1 MNSRQSLKGAYLLV
15 GAKGLAASIGLISTL
30 VLARLLHPE
39 DYGLVVLVDA
49 VVTLL
54 AAMTELQMASVL
66 THLPKVTDAHLCT
79 AWTLNAL
86 RATALAAL
94 VWASAPLLAWFYGK
108 PELESIAWAM
118 SLSVFLGSLQSPRM
132 AMLARE
138 LNFKSEFIL
147 TLSQK
152 LVGFAV
158 TLVAALYWRN
168 YWALVAGTVAT
179 QACAL
184 VMSYW
189 CAPFRPRITLVK
201 LKDLWG
207 YSMWLTASMFVKTL
221 NARMDQFTVGKLFS
235 THTTGVYSLAGRL
248 SSVLFTET
256 LAAALKVISP
266 SLVPLQN
273 QRTALAK
280 AYLNSLALVCCL
292 FLPMATIAS
301 ALSEPVIAIALGPK
315 WNDVTDVFR
324 VLVMVA
330 CLESLGT
337 VGLSVVLAT
346 LNTRLAFHRDL
357 LSLCARLLS
366 MSAGYALGGF
376 TGLLWGRAACAL
388 VDCLLYF
395 RIAGQVTGLSL
406 SQQTLS
412 TWRTLTACVLTYATV
427 AGGQLS
433 PLAVPPGGAMSSVLG
448 LVAWGVA
455 GLILHGAVQW
465 LIWVFAGRPDGPERA
480 IAHYLR
486 ALINRSSSGQSA

>member
-1 MNSRQSLKGAYLLV
+1 MNSHKSLRGAYLLV

-66 THLPKVTDAHLCT
+66 THLPRVTDAHLST
-79 AWTLNAL
+79 AWTLNTL
-86 RATALAAL
+86 RATVLAGL
-94 VWASAPLLAWFYGK
+94 VWASAPWLAWFYGK

-132 AMLARE
+132 AMLARD

-158 TLVAALYWRN
+158 TVIAAIHWRN

-179 QACAL
+179 QACAM

-189 CAPFRPRITLVK
+189 CAPFRPSITLVK

-207 YSMWLTASMFVKTL
+207 YSMWLTASMFIKTL

-248 SSVLFTET
+248 SSVMFTDT

-266 SLVPLQN
+266 GLVPLQH
-273 QRTALAK
+273 QRDALAK

-292 FLPMATIAS
+292 FLPMASLAS
-301 ALSEPVIAIALGPK
+301 ALSDSVIAVSLGPK
-315 WNDVTDVFR
+315 WSDVSDVFR
-324 VLVMVA
+324 VLVLVA

-337 VGLSVVLAT
+337 VGLSVVMAT
-346 LNTRLAFHRDL
+346 LNTRLAFNRDL
-357 LSLCARLLS
+357 LSLCTRLIG
-366 MSAGYALGGF
+366 MATGYAAGGF
-376 TGLLWGRAACAL
+376 VGLLWGRAACAI

-406 SQQTLS
+406 SQQCMS
-412 TWRTLTACVLTYATV
+412 TWRTLTACVITYTAVTV
-427 AGGQLS
+427 GQLS
-433 PLAVPPGGAMSSVLG
+433 PLAPPAGSGLASVLG
-448 LVAWGVA
+448 LMAWGLV
-455 GLILHGAVQW
+455 GLITHGVVQA
-465 LIWVFAGRPDGPERA
+465 LIWALVGRPEGPERMVGR
-480 IAHYLR
+480 YLKTR
-486 ALINRSSSGQSA
+486 LNRFSSGPQA